1 MRLIRYT
8 DTSPRTFTSG
18 ALARSPW
25 VGLESE
31 MDRLFAAAWSDLG
44 MVTSGHP
51 CPVDVYQ
58 DRDSLHVRAE
68 LPGFR
73 REEIAVEMADG
84 YLTITATRPAS
95 AGEAARS
102 VRRSVRIADDIQ
114 TDRVTAAYEHGV
126 LQVTLPGREEA
137 KPRKVA
143 VTVN

>member
-8 DTSPRTFTSG
+8 DTSARPFTSG
-18 ALARSPW
+18 ALPRSPW
-25 VGLESE
+25 AGLESE
-31 MDRLFAAAWSDLG
+31 MDRLFASALSDLG
-44 MVTSGHP
+44 TVSSANQ
-51 CPVDVYQ
+51 CPVDLYQ
-58 DRDSLHVRAE
+58 DRDGLYVRAE

-73 REEIAVEMADG
+73 REDISVEMIDG

-102 VRRSVRIADDIQ
+102 VSRSVSITDEVQA
-114 TDRVTAAYEHGV
+114 DRVTAAYEHGV
-126 LQVTLPGREEA
+126 LQVTLPKREEA